1 MRTISQKFNI
11 RPQLTA
17 FTVVVTFGLCIY
29 LPLLSTNYDLN
40 GMAEAQGVN
49 SGRPVDLFLPNHMLY
64 RPLGYAV
71 RQGLAATGVPVGT
84 VPLLQVLSAI
94 FGALGLGFVYLMLQC
109 LVEKREIAIW
119 ISLMLG
125 VSWSYW
131 TMSTDIY
138 YLSLSA
144 MFVAA
149 ATTLFVRSQSNLSL
163 AACGVL
169 TGLAILSFQANVFLL
184 PGLGTAILIASPFAA
199 ARIAIR
205 RVALFWA
212 MAGVVI
218 GSAFVS
224 VGILAYERRTALEL
238 IRWGSSYGGK
248 ALPMW
253 GSWSPDRFV
262 TVAGT
267 AFKSILGME
276 LWMFEFFQARL
287 NNGKLPGWVPVLGA
301 AGLAASLVATFRWGP
316 LKRSGETRTAAQ
328 LLLLYAFYIPFFI
341 WWDATE
347 PRWFNLS
354 NIFLAGLAAI
364 IASRWSS
371 WSYLKFVLPGA
382 FLILGGL
389 NLATSA
395 WPRRFAVSTPVRI
408 ADCVASPMHE
418 KDLFLATEWNWA
430 GYLEYVHNR
439 NVLSFIAEASQTG
452 DKSIASQR
460 IAQAARERQHQGADV
475 YMIDVRSL
483 PPDYMTWLTGQT
495 GFTADDLLVYK
506 GGTAFEC
513 VYSPFIRL
521 DPL

>member
-1 MRTISQKFNI
+1 M
-11 RPQLTA
+11 
-17 FTVVVTFGLCIY
+17 VVVTFGLCIY
-29 LPLLSTNYDLN
+29 LPLLSRNYDLN

-49 SGRPVDLFLPNHMLY
+49 SGRPLDLFLPNHMLY

-71 RQGLAATGVPVGT
+71 RQGLAASGVAVAV

-109 LVEKREIAIW
+109 LVQKRAIAIW

-149 ATTLFVRSQSNLSL
+149 ASSLFVRSKSNTSL

-169 TGLAILSFQANVFLL
+169 AGLAVLSFQANVFLL
-184 PGLGTAILIASPFAA
+184 PGLGAAILFSSPFTT
-199 ARIAIR
+199 ARTAIR
-205 RVALFWA
+205 RVALFSGG
-212 MAGVVI
+212 AGAVV
-218 GSAFVS
+218 GAAFVS
-224 VGILAYERRTALEL
+224 VGILVYERRTVLEL
-238 IRWGSSYGGK
+238 IRWGSSYSGN

-253 GSWSPDRFV
+253 GSWSPERFV

-267 AFKSILGME
+267 GFKSIIGME
-276 LWMFEFFQARL
+276 LWMFQFFQARL
-287 NNGKLPGWVPVLGA
+287 DNGKLSGWIPVLAA
-301 AGLAASLVATFRWGP
+301 AGLAASFIATYRWGP
-316 LKRSGETRTAAQ
+316 FKRSGETRTAAQ
-328 LLLLYAFYIPFFI
+328 LLLLYAVYIPFFI

-347 PRWFNLS
+347 PRWFNVS
-354 NIFLAGLAAI
+354 NIFLAGLVAI
-364 IASRWSS
+364 IASRWSV
-371 WSYLKFVLPGA
+371 WSYFRFVLPGA
-382 FLILGGL
+382 FLIMGGL

-395 WPRRFAVSTPVRI
+395 WPRRFAVSTPVQM
-408 ADCVASPMHE
+408 AACVASHMRE
-418 KDLFLATEWNWA
+418 TDLFLATEWNWA
-430 GYLEYVHNR
+430 GYLEYVHHR

-452 DKSIASQR
+452 DKTIVSKHIV
-460 IAQAARERQHQGADV
+460 QAVRERQHQSAEV
-475 YMIDVRSL
+475 YMIDVRSF
-483 PPDYMTWLTGQT
+483 PPEYMTWLKGQT
-495 GFTADDLLVYK
+495 GFTADDLLAYK
-506 GGTAFEC
+506 GSKAFEC